1 MAKRNTKYLP
11 SSIYIQ
17 WEVMHLVLN
26 NLIFMMIEALA
37 SKQKVVLCEL
47 KEIQLLVAAA
57 TTVWYFLF
65 VRKKSCDSL
74 GMFEHSYMTQLF
86 LNWDEISGF

>member
-1 MAKRNTKYLP
+1 
-11 SSIYIQ
+11 
-17 WEVMHLVLN
+17 
-26 NLIFMMIEALA
+26 MMIEALA

-65 VRKKSCDSL
+65 VRKKSCDCL

-86 LNWDEISGF
+86 FKLGRDFCLLTNITRCIKNSTSKIAKK